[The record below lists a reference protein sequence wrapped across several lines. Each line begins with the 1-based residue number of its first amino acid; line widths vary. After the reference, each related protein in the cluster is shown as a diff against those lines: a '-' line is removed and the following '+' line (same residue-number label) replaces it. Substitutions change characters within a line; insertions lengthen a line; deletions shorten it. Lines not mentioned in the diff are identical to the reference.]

1 MARILK
7 EEEHNAKRNQILDMA
22 QHLIYTK
29 GYEQMTI
36 YDLLDA
42 LHISK
47 GALYHYFS
55 SKEALFNALLERLGQ
70 EAARNLEPIVQDAN
84 LTAIQKFRRIFEASA
99 QWKSAQK
106 EMVTNLLRM
115 WFSDANAVIRQRMEV
130 ESRRHMAQFFE
141 PVIRQGVTEGTFT
154 VRYPRQVAAI
164 IAGVSLSL
172 TDTMVNL
179 VLLPQVDQAAIKE
192 VEGTWD
198 AYTETVERILG
209 APAGSLQVFEPG
221 AFDDWL
227 AAVQPAKNGF

>member
-7 EEEHNAKRNQILDMA
+7 EDEYNARRSEILNMA

-55 SKEALFNALLERLGQ
+55 SKEALFDALLERLGQ
-70 EAARNLEPIVQDAN
+70 EAARNLEPIVQDAS
-84 LTAIQKFRRIFEASA
+84 LTAVQKFRRIIEGSA
-99 QWKSAQK
+99 QWKSTQK
-106 EMVTNLLRM
+106 EMVSNLLRM
-115 WFSDANAVIRQRMEV
+115 WFSDANAVIRQKMDV
-130 ESRRHMAQFFE
+130 ESRRQMARFFE
-141 PVIRQGVTEGTFT
+141 PVIRQGVAEGAFT

-179 VLLPQVDQAAIKE
+179 LLLPQLDGAAIQE
-192 VEGTWD
+192 LEGTWG
-198 AYTETVERILG
+198 AYTDTVERILG
-209 APAGSLQVFEPG
+209 APAGCLHVFERG

-227 AAVQPAKNGF
+227 TVGKPASAEE

>member
-1 MARILK
+1 MARTLK
-7 EEEHNAKRNQILDMA
+7 TDEHNAKRNEILDMA

-70 EAARNLEPIVQDAN
+70 EAVRNLEPIVQDAN
-84 LTAIQKFRRIFEASA
+84 LTAIQKFRRIIEGSA
-99 QWKSAQK
+99 QWKSTQK
-106 EMVTNLLRM
+106 EMVSNLLRM
-115 WFSDANAVIRQRMEV
+115 WFSDANAVIRQRMDA
-130 ESRRHMAQFFE
+130 ESRRHMAHFFE
-141 PVIRQGVTEGTFT
+141 PVIRQGVAEGTFT

-172 TDTMVNL
+172 TDTMANL
-179 VLLPQVDQAAIKE
+179 VLLPQLDQAAIQE
-192 VEGTWD
+192 LEGTWD
-198 AYTETVERILG
+198 AYVDTVERILG
-209 APAGSLQVFEPG
+209 APAGSLHVFEPG

-227 AAVQPAKNGF
+227 TAVQPSPVSE